1 MNENERANIY
11 QWGCLAALISGIAL
25 VIAGGIW
32 LFTKP
37 PASPS
42 GTIPT
47 AIVQTVTL
55 TVSVPNL
62 ASPTSLPAIS
72 DGIGIGIRVR
82 VSGTGDVGLSIRAD
96 ASTTAERRAIAEEGK
111 IFLVTDGPKEADGLV
126 WWFIK
131 DEGDPNSV
139 GWAAADYLTP
149 VP

>member
-37 PASPS
+37 PASPP
-42 GTIPT
+42 GAIPT

-55 TVSVPNL
+55 TIPVQSL
-62 ASPTSLPAIS
+62 ASPTPAPAIS
-72 DGIGIGIRVR
+72 DGIGIGVRVQ
-82 VSGTGDVGLSIRAD
+82 VSGTGEVGLSIRSD
-96 ASTTAERRAIAEEGK
+96 ASTQAERRSIAEEGT
-111 IFLVTDGPKEADGLV
+111 IFLVTDGPQEADGLV

-131 DEGDPNSV
+131 DEVDPNII